1 MNWTLLAILT
11 ALGGGIGAM
20 LRFGIGR
27 VTSARVAA
35 RFPIRTL
42 LINLTGA
49 FALGLLTG
57 LAARVP
63 ADAGLAQ
70 VLGTGVVGGYT
81 TFSAVGVESVG
92 MLRAGRVGVLAA
104 YLAATL
110 ALGCGAA
117 SAGIALAAG

>member
-35 RFPIRTL
+35 RFPIHTL
-42 LINLTGA
+42 LINLSGA

>member
-35 RFPIRTL
+35 RFPIHTL
-42 LINLTGA
+42 LINLSGA

-117 SAGIALAAG
+117 SAGIVLAAG